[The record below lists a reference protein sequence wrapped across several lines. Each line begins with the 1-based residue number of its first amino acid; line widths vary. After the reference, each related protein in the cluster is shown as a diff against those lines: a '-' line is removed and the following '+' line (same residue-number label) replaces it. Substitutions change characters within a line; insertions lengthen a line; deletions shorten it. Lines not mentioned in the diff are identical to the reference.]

1 MSFKSILLSKSS
13 LDFAY
18 LFCSNLVKKGF
29 GFIREIILA
38 SIFGSSIL
46 YANFLLLKTVSELF
60 SDLTQG
66 SAMQASLLSKFSKLY
81 SFNNDVSLDN
91 IFHFSKKMI
100 LGLFFLSQLIQ
111 IPIVFYMDP
120 EHFWVFILLSI
131 FLGLVLSMNFYN
143 AIFLV
148 IMQGKGQF
156 KKHSISTTL
165 DIFISTFILYPFSIL
180 FGVIGIVLSRLA
192 GLLSLFYLYL
202 YPMSSEK
209 DGQAVK
215 FGLKDFNISILF
227 LGNFANIIMLLSRFT
242 AGLDDGNNITFFNYS
257 IVLLN
262 VLLTAVILNLNTI
275 VLRKL
280 SIKKDL
286 RLIIFSGL
294 SALSLGLGLV
304 FVIDIYGF
312 EIIQFIFQRG
322 AFTID
327 DSLLTFAYAKDLS
340 YSFVFIFISSALFQP
355 FFSIKQD
362 LIKKDS
368 LIMARILL
376 VFIVILFI
384 SFTFLSLNAR
394 QNSLIMIY
402 SLSILSMLLSFF
414 SVYKYFKINISK

>member
-280 SIKKDL
+280 SC
-286 RLIIFSGL
+286 
-294 SALSLGLGLV
+294 
-304 FVIDIYGF
+304 
-312 EIIQFIFQRG
+312 
-322 AFTID
+322 
-327 DSLLTFAYAKDLS
+327 
-340 YSFVFIFISSALFQP
+340 
-355 FFSIKQD
+355 
-362 LIKKDS
+362 
-368 LIMARILL
+368 
-376 VFIVILFI
+376 
-384 SFTFLSLNAR
+384 
-394 QNSLIMIY
+394 
-402 SLSILSMLLSFF
+402 
-414 SVYKYFKINISK
+414 

>member
-368 LIMARILL
+368 LIMARILFI
-376 VFIVILFI
+376 FIVLLYV
-384 SFTFLSLNAR
+384 SFNFLSLNAR

-402 SLSILSMLLSFF
+402 SLSILSMLLSVF